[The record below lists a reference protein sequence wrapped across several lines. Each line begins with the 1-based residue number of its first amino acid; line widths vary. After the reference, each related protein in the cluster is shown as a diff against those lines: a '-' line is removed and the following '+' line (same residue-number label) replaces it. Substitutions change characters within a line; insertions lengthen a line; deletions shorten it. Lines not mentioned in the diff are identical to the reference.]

1 VVVGRAAPGPF
12 GYYDKGNT
20 AVVGK
25 GFAVLQSGTVQ
36 MSGVAAFLAWAAVRL
51 EFLAQSNLRS
61 SVWSYVT
68 GKARFAVDSGSPVA
82 RN

>member
-1 VVVGRAAPGPF
+1 M
-12 GYYDKGNT
+12 
-20 AVVGK
+20 
-25 GFAVLQSGTVQ
+25 LQSGKVQ

-61 SVWSYVT
+61 SVFLRWVWSYVT